1 MILLSCAKLPEG
13 MNKKDIAELVRAKL
27 SNKQNDEYIS
37 ALEQKSNELSACE
50 SLFALNLLCDM
61 IPQLPQKT
69 DSSALILARGECGK
83 PYFLNSTLKFN
94 LSHSHGYVAC
104 ALSDSDEVGVDIEA
118 ASPTDDRAR
127 KLSARF
133 FDDPEK
139 KAVEEDPTVFT
150 RLWSE
155 KEAKAKFFGTNLAEF
170 LENEKKTATNGQK
183 AQENQNT
190 SLHRFSLCNI
200 PVTLCTKRDFSTI
213 IFVCPT

>member
-27 SNKQNDEYIS
+27 PNNTNNEYIS

-61 IPQLPQKT
+61 IPQLSQKADT
-69 DSSALILARGECGK
+69 SALILSRGEYGK

-118 ASPTDDRAR
+118 ALPTEDHAK
-127 KLSARF
+127 KLAERF
-133 FDDPEK
+133 FDASEK

-170 LENEKKTATNGQK
+170 LEKEKETATNEK
-183 AQENQNT
+183 NVQETHNV
-190 SLHRFSLCNI
+190 SLHRFSFCNI

-213 IFVCPT
+213 IFTYPT